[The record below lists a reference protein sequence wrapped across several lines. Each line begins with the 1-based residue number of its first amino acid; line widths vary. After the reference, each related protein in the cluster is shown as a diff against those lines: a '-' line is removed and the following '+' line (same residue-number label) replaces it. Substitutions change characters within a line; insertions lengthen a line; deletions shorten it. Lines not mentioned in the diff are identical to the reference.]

1 MNRPGLPVRARLLPN
16 GGLVQQFD
24 RAGFRS
30 FLTLANLHPHPLTFR
45 QLTQPAPTQS
55 RGMNEDVLPPRSA
68 ATIPNPFST
77 LYHSARAG
85 KKASGPAA
93 TVTNPRPLS
102 A

>member
-1 MNRPGLPVRARLLPN
+1 MCSEASNGRSVQELDRSRLRP
-16 GGLVQQFD
+16 
-24 RAGFRS
+24 
-30 FLTLANLHPHPLTFR
+30 FLTLTDLHPHPLTFR

-85 KKASGPAA
+85 KKASGP
-93 TVTNPRPLS
+93 PQ
-102 A
+102 